1 MTTISSKHQT
11 FKETVVY
18 GVDNFRLLAVL
29 RNIWD
34 YRLLLWIFCKRDLKG
49 RYSQTIL
56 GLGWVILT
64 PLITVGVFVIVFGI
78 MIKVPTDGLPTVMFY
93 LVAVIPWYSFLN
105 VLNPSIQMIEGNAS
119 LITKVYFPRALIG
132 GAYAMGAA
140 VDFLM
145 AYVFLIT
152 PFAIYYGLWS
162 IKLLIIMPFLLVSTL
177 MIGLGI
183 GLVLAPINA
192 KYRDVK
198 HFMPLALQ
206 LFYYST
212 PAIYPVSAVPVWAKP
227 WYAVNPLSLVI
238 TSYREVLIGHWPSPT
253 IIITLSSMAI
263 ITFLVGLIAF
273 HHMEHK
279 VVDIL

>member
-1 MTTISSKHQT
+1 MTSISSKTQT

-18 GVDNFRLLAVL
+18 GVDKFRLLAVL

-152 PFAIYYGLWS
+152 PLQF
-162 IKLLIIMPFLLVSTL
+162 IMAF
-177 MIGLGI
+177 G
-183 GLVLAPINA
+183 
-192 KYRDVK
+192 
-198 HFMPLALQ
+198 
-206 LFYYST
+206 
-212 PAIYPVSAVPVWAKP
+212 
-227 WYAVNPLSLVI
+227 
-238 TSYREVLIGHWPSPT
+238 
-253 IIITLSSMAI
+253 LSSY
-263 ITFLVGLIAF
+263 
-273 HHMEHK
+273 
-279 VVDIL
+279 

>member
-1 MTTISSKHQT
+1 M
-11 FKETVVY
+11 
-18 GVDNFRLLAVL
+18 
-29 RNIWD
+29 
-34 YRLLLWIFCKRDLKG
+34 
-49 RYSQTIL
+49 

-162 IKLLIIMPFLLVSTL
+162 IKLLIIMPFLLISTL

-192 KYRDVK
+192 KYRDIK

-238 TSYREVLIGHWPSPT
+238 TSYREVLMGHWPSPT
-253 IIITLSSMAI
+253 IIMTLSGMAI
-263 ITFLVGLIAF
+263 ITFLVGLVAF